1 LSVPEGNITIVRM
14 YTEAHSPHPHYTFS
28 QREGGTLSCAPSAVA
43 DAGNGAPLNGRPSA
57 DTVAGNGAPSAD
69 AVAGRGSAKPRGM
82 TAMSIPLRQA
92 LVVGAY
98 VLKQRLQGR
107 KRFPL
112 VLMLEPLFRCNL
124 ACAGCGKI
132 QHPTPILRQNL
143 SPEACFQAVEEC
155 GAPVVS
161 IAGGEPLLHPQI
173 DEIAA
178 GLVARKKFVYLC
190 TNALLLEKH
199 LDKFTPSPYFTF
211 SVHLDGLKERHDELV
226 CRAGTFDVAI
236 QAIKAAKGA
245 GFRVTTN
252 TTVFDGENAEA
263 LREFFDYASALG
275 IDGMMVSPGYSYEK
289 APDQEHFLKRERTKE
304 LFRKVLAGKKWDFNH
319 SPFFLDFL
327 QGKRDYQ
334 CTPWGNPNYSVLGW
348 QKPCYLMADGY
359 AMTYEE
365 LMAETAWDQYG
376 TGRDPR
382 CADCMVH
389 CGYEATAVTDAMSS
403 PLKAAKSVW
412 ATFVP

>member
-1 LSVPEGNITIVRM
+1 
-14 YTEAHSPHPHYTFS
+14 
-28 QREGGTLSCAPSAVA
+28 
-43 DAGNGAPLNGRPSA
+43 
-57 DTVAGNGAPSAD
+57 
-69 AVAGRGSAKPRGM
+69 
-82 TAMSIPLRQA
+82 MSIPLRQA
-92 LVVGAY
+92 LMVGAY
-98 VLKQRLQGR
+98 VLKQRLQGC

-143 SPEACFQAVEEC
+143 SPEVCFQAAEEC

-199 LDKFTPSPYFTF
+199 VGKFTPSPYFTF

-226 CRAGTFDVAI
+226 CREGTFDVAI

-252 TTVFDGENAEA
+252 TTVFEGENVEA
-263 LREFFDYASALG
+263 LRAFFDYASALG

-304 LFRKVLAGKKWDFNH
+304 LFRKVFTGKKWDFNH

-327 QGKRDYQ
+327 QGKREYQ

-359 AMTYEE
+359 ATTYKE
-365 LMAETAWDQYG
+365 LMEETAWDQYG

-403 PLKAAKSVW
+403 PAKVAKSVW
-412 ATFVP
+412 ATFVA

>member
-1 LSVPEGNITIVRM
+1 
-14 YTEAHSPHPHYTFS
+14 
-28 QREGGTLSCAPSAVA
+28 
-43 DAGNGAPLNGRPSA
+43 
-57 DTVAGNGAPSAD
+57 
-69 AVAGRGSAKPRGM
+69 
-82 TAMSIPLRQA
+82 MSIPLRQA
-92 LVVGAY
+92 LMVGAY
-98 VLKQRLQGR
+98 VVKQRLQGQ

-132 QHPTPILRQNL
+132 QHPTAILRQNL
-143 SPEACFQAVEEC
+143 SPADCFHAAEAC

-173 DEIAA
+173 EEIAD

-199 LDKFTPSPYFTF
+199 LGRFSPSPYFTL
-211 SVHLDGLKERHDELV
+211 SVHLDGLRERHDELV
-226 CRAGTFDVAI
+226 CREGTFDAAVA
-236 QAIKAAKGA
+236 AIKAAKAA

-252 TTVFDGENAEA
+252 TTVFEGEDAGA
-263 LREFFDYASALG
+263 LRTFFDYTSALG
-275 IDGMMVSPGYSYEK
+275 VDGMMVSPGYSYAK

-304 LFRKVLAGKKWDFNH
+304 LFRKVFAGKKWDLNH

-327 QGKRDYQ
+327 QGKREYQ

-359 AMTYEE
+359 ATTYKE
-365 LMAETAWDQYG
+365 LMEETAWEKYG
-376 TGRDPR
+376 TGNDPR

-389 CGYEATAVTDAMSS
+389 CGYEASAVTDAMSN
-403 PLKAAKSVW
+403 PVNMAKSAW
-412 ATFVP
+412 ATFVK